1 MTKREVLTKAVA
13 MDGFTA
19 EEKEVLTKMIAG
31 LDKRSSKPTKAQI
44 ANEAVK
50 AEIRE
55 VLTAEPKTA
64 KAIAEAVGESTNKV
78 AALLKQIEG
87 VIVTEGKGKNPKTYS
102 IAEQGLL
109 HNKVNPLKQGVD
121 KNNPL
126 QYNG

>member
-55 VLTAEPKTA
+55 VLTAEPQTA

-102 IAEQGLL
+102 IAE
-109 HNKVNPLKQGVD
+109 
-121 KNNPL
+121 
-126 QYNG
+126 

>member
-64 KAIAEAVGESTNKV
+64 KAIADEVGESTNKV

-87 VIVTEGKGKNPKTYS
+87 VIVTEGKGKKPKTYS
-102 IAEQGLL
+102 IAE
-109 HNKVNPLKQGVD
+109 
-121 KNNPL
+121 
-126 QYNG
+126 

>member
-1 MTKREVLTKAVA
+1 MATRKEVFTKAMSLTDV
-13 MDGFTA
+13 FSA
-19 EEKEVLTKMIAG
+19 EEIEVFKKVIAS

-44 ANEAVK
+44 ANEAIK

-64 KAIAEAVGESTNKV
+64 KAIADEVGESINKV

-102 IAEQGLL
+102 IAE
-109 HNKVNPLKQGVD
+109 
-121 KNNPL
+121 
-126 QYNG
+126 

>member
-64 KAIAEAVGESTNKV
+64 KVIADAVGESTNKV

-102 IAEQGLL
+102 IAE
-109 HNKVNPLKQGVD
+109 
-121 KNNPL
+121 
-126 QYNG
+126 

>member
-31 LDKRSSKPTKAQI
+31 LDKRSSKPTKAQV
-44 ANEAVK
+44 ANEAIK

-64 KAIAEAVGESTNKV
+64 KEIAEAVGESTNKV
-78 AALLKQIEG
+78 AALLKQIDG
-87 VIVTEGKGKNPKTYS
+87 VEKVKGEKSKDAARYK
-102 IAEQGLL
+102 IADAE
-109 HNKVNPLKQGVD
+109 
-121 KNNPL
+121 
-126 QYNG
+126 

>member
-31 LDKRSSKPTKAQI
+31 LDKRSSKPTKVQI

-55 VLTAEPKTA
+55 VLSAEPKTA

-102 IAEQGLL
+102 IAE
-109 HNKVNPLKQGVD
+109 
-121 KNNPL
+121 
-126 QYNG
+126 

>member
-31 LDKRSSKPTKAQI
+31 LDKRSAKPTKAQV
-44 ANEAVK
+44 ANEAIK
-50 AEIRE
+50 AEIAK

-64 KAIAEAVGESTNKV
+64 KAIADEVGESTNKV

-102 IAEQGLL
+102 IAE
-109 HNKVNPLKQGVD
+109 
-121 KNNPL
+121 
-126 QYNG
+126 

>member
-1 MTKREVLTKAVA
+1 MAKITKREVLTKVVEGVA
-13 MDGFTA
+13 LSEA
-19 EEKEVLTKMIAG
+19 EIEVVKGMIESLA
-31 LDKRSSKPTKAQI
+31 KKSSKPTKAQV

-64 KAIAEAVGESTNKV
+64 KAIADEVGESTNKV

-102 IAEQGLL
+102 IAE
-109 HNKVNPLKQGVD
+109 
-121 KNNPL
+121 
-126 QYNG
+126 

>member
-19 EEKEVLTKMIAG
+19 EEKEVLAKMIAG

-55 VLTAEPKTA
+55 ALTAEPMTA
-64 KAIAEAVGESTNKV
+64 KAIADAVGESTNKV

-87 VIVTEGKGKNPKTYS
+87 VVKVEGKGKNPATYY
-102 IAEQGLL
+102 IAE
-109 HNKVNPLKQGVD
+109 
-121 KNNPL
+121 
-126 QYNG
+126 

>member
-102 IAEQGLL
+102 IAE
-109 HNKVNPLKQGVD
+109 
-121 KNNPL
+121 
-126 QYNG
+126 

>member
-55 VLTAEPKTA
+55 VLSAEPKTA

-102 IAEQGLL
+102 IAE
-109 HNKVNPLKQGVD
+109 
-121 KNNPL
+121 
-126 QYNG
+126 